1 MLNLLLISLM
11 SFGSPKVGGNPV
23 EIAKIVQSKYDAP
36 NKKYVVIIDYSKS
49 IDVERL
55 YIVDM
60 EKSQVILKSKVS
72 HAGRSGE
79 NIPTDFSN
87 ELNTKKSSLGTYVTK
102 ETYYGGFGYSLR
114 LSGLDLTNSNA
125 QRRAIIFHSNKQMK
139 SKWSWGCFATD
150 EITNR
155 KIINIIKGGCL
166 VHVYK

>member
-1 MLNLLLISLM
+1 M
-11 SFGSPKVGGNPV
+11 SFVSPKVGGNPV
-23 EIAKIVQSKYDAP
+23 EMAKIVQSKYNSP

-49 IDVERL
+49 IDTERL

-72 HAGRSGE
+72 HAGRSGT
-79 NIPTDFSN
+79 NVPTDFSN
-87 ELNTKKSSLGTYVTK
+87 EINTKKSSLGTYVTK
-102 ETYYGGFGYSLR
+102 ETYFGGFGYSLR
-114 LSGLDLTNSNA
+114 LSGLDVTNSNA
-125 QRRAIIFHSNKQMK
+125 ERRAIIFHSNKLMK

>member
-1 MLNLLLISLM
+1 M
-11 SFGSPKVGGNPV
+11 SFVSPKVGENPV
-23 EIAKIVQSKYDAP
+23 EMAKMVQSKYNSP

-49 IDVERL
+49 IDTERL
-55 YIVDM
+55 YVVDM

-72 HAGRSGE
+72 HAGRSGGDV
-79 NIPTDFSN
+79 PTDFSN
-87 ELNTKKSSLGTYVTK
+87 EFNTKKSSLGTYLTK

-114 LSGLDLTNSNA
+114 LSGLDPTNSNA
-125 QRRAIIFHSNKQMK
+125 EGRAIIFHSNKLMK

-155 KIINIIKGGCL
+155 KIINLIKGGCL

>member
-1 MLNLLLISLM
+1 MLNILLISLM
-11 SFGSPKVGGNPV
+11 SFVSPKVGGNPV
-23 EIAKIVQSKYDAP
+23 EMAKIVQSKYNSP

-60 EKSQVILKSKVS
+60 EKSEVVLKSKVS
-72 HAGRSGE
+72 HAGRSGA
-79 NIPTDFSN
+79 IVPTDFSN

-114 LSGLDLTNSNA
+114 LSGLDNTNSNA
-125 QRRAIIFHSNKQMK
+125 QKRAIIFHSNKRMK

-155 KIINIIKGGCL
+155 KIINMIKGGCL

>member
-1 MLNLLLISLM
+1 M
-11 SFGSPKVGGNPV
+11 SFVSPKVGENPV
-23 EIAKIVQSKYDAP
+23 EMAKMVQSKYNSP

-49 IDVERL
+49 IDTERL
-55 YIVDM
+55 YVVDM

-72 HAGRSGE
+72 HAGRSGGDV
-79 NIPTDFSN
+79 PTDFSN
-87 ELNTKKSSLGTYVTK
+87 EFNTKKSSLGTYLTK

-114 LSGLDLTNSNA
+114 LSGLDPTNSNA
-125 QRRAIIFHSNKQMK
+125 EDRAIIFHSNKLMK

-155 KIINIIKGGCL
+155 KIINLIKGGCL